1 MSELLQNKYILKEQ
15 MLGLCQICEWFL
27 YQTIIFSFQGQ
38 EGKQL
43 SDFSSLTKNLSA
55 SDRWQESVSW
65 KAHLRLAVTLK
76 GYQKYA
82 SW

>member
-1 MSELLQNKYILKEQ
+1 

-38 EGKQL
+38 GGKQL

-55 SDRWQESVSW
+55 SDRWQAEKHTSGWQWHW
-65 KAHLRLAVTLK
+65 KVTRNTLADNT
-76 GYQKYA
+76 A
-82 SW
+82 MTPAIRP